1 MSMLTSAIG
10 AHAGHVAEGRR
21 SVTANVVRPDS
32 GEGSGYS
39 IEVDGHG
46 ACSSF
51 TGAKF
56 TRSRWGAA

>member
-10 AHAGHVAEGRR
+10 ALAGHVAEGRR

-32 GEGSGYS
+32 DEGCGYS
-39 IEVDGHG
+39 VEADGRG

-56 TRSRWGAA
+56 TCSRWGAA